1 MKELEMLLR
10 QRWIL
15 KADQKEQYTASGI
28 TLERSAN
35 LHPINWGVR
44 SLKIRCL

>member
-15 KADQKEQYTASGI
+15 KADQKEQYY
-28 TLERSAN
+28 
-35 LHPINWGVR
+35 
-44 SLKIRCL
+44 RCLLYTSQRFIEVN